1 MLRNLAD
8 NPWLLLVLV
17 ALVGFFFTA
26 VLAVLVLAVRGMSA
40 PRGGMRPVRRRR
52 GAAAG
57 GADGGGGCG
66 GGSSCGGGG
75 GCGGGCGGS

>member
-8 NPWLLLVLV
+8 NPWLLLVMV
-17 ALVGFFFTA
+17 AVIGFFFTA
-26 VLAVLVLAVRGMSA
+26 LLAVLVLALRGLAA
-40 PRGGMRPVRRRR
+40 PRSGMRPVRRRR
-52 GAAAG
+52 GG
-57 GADGGGGCG
+57 GFGGSDGGGGCG

>member
-17 ALVGFFFTA
+17 AVVGFFLMA
-26 VLAVLVLAVRGMSA
+26 LLAVLVLALRGLTA

-52 GAAAG
+52 GG
-57 GADGGGGCG
+57 GFGGSDGGGGCG

-75 GCGGGCGGS
+75 CGGGCGGS